1 MEQMKMIKETQTL
14 SVLVVTATK
23 MNFYQCLNKRSCFWF
38 VIQDYKKVVHNTVKE
53 TLYARGD
60 L

>member
-1 MEQMKMIKETQTL
+1 MIKETQTL

-53 TLYARGD
+53 TLYAREY